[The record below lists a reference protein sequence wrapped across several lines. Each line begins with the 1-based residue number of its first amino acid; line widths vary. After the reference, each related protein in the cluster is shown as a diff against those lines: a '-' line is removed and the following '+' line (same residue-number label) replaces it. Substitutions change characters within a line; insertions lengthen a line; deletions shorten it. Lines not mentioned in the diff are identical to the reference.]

1 MASLLFDDWDQG
13 QVSGL
18 LGLEPG
24 TKVTHSGDPEQA
36 AALGQLY
43 QGIAEARRAERNA
56 EPGRIWSLLNPVGT
70 ERLSDQSVTSSE
82 DKPFQPAAFWGGRP
96 VSQAFKDKVDLG
108 SGIAMGFAGSTN
120 LASTPNLLVSTRV
133 PTAKGA
139 LNIAGEPLAYSSP
152 DYKIGVDA
160 ITADPAL
167 AAKVRRIAS
176 TEYPGIIARTGD
188 GIRDMIDHGVDNLR
202 WFYETMPKDVRDVA
216 RYWYEGANRF
226 LTGKAAENN
235 ITANQ
240 ASGITAALSPKT
252 DWNQN
257 ISQFNRI
264 LDMRKNLGGVSWD
277 AGVKAHA
284 DDVFNAMKPD
294 RQRELRAAFTE
305 ASSKPFGEIESPQA
319 MGVWARMFDETY
331 GNKSFNIFHPEGREL
346 GPSMRFDEKRQMYV
360 PNEMAWQSF
369 DNLEKAMSIL
379 KDGSDFN
386 ISKNLGN
393 AHKVRSFFND
403 LNVPDPDVQMVRRDI
418 TADTHQISGNLLR
431 PLGASHDQ
439 VGQGLGNMPPAS
451 SITGAKGLYGVHHG
465 AVDEFARELG
475 IPPLQVQ
482 SMTWEG
488 IKGLFSPEFKRIA
501 TTNKRVGSLDA
512 VDAMWQQYQRRQID
526 AATLRQNVHDLAG
539 GFAAPP
545 WK

>member
-1 MASLLFDDWDQG
+1 MAANLLGIGEDDKSLLGIPGASLLQIQQSDPNLTDQG
-13 QVSGL
+13 QALAQLYTNVTDEIRRQRQISAEQGLWNEDTGLPTAKGL
-18 LGLEPG
+18 LGAVKQ
-24 TKVTHSGDPEQA
+24 TSD
-36 AALGQLY
+36 ALL
-43 QGIAEARRAERNA
+43 
-56 EPGRIWSLLNPVGT
+56 
-70 ERLSDQSVTSSE
+70 
-82 DKPFQPAAFWGGRP
+82 
-96 VSQAFKDKVDLG
+96 LG
-108 SGIAMGFAGSTN
+108 STRPTAVGQV
-120 LASTPNLLVSTRV
+120 TPKLLVSTRV
-133 PTAKGA
+133 PTAKANLDANG
-139 LNIAGEPLAYSSP
+139 LPNAYSTP
-152 DYKIGVDA
+152 DLKIGVDA

-167 AAKVRRIAS
+167 AAKVDRIAS
-176 TEYPGIIARTGD
+176 TEYPGIIARTGS

-216 RYWYEGANRF
+216 RYWYEGANGF
-226 LTGKAAENN
+226 LTRKAAENN
-235 ITANQ
+235 ITTNQ

-264 LDMRKNLGGVSWD
+264 LDMRKNYSDMKWD
-277 AGVKAHA
+277 ADVQAHA
-284 DDVFNAMKPD
+284 DQVFSAMKSD
-294 RQRELRAAFTE
+294 RQAELQAAFRE
-305 ASSKPFGEIESPQA
+305 AARKPFGDITDPTA
-319 MGVWARMFDETY
+319 MGVWVRMFDETH
-331 GNKSFNIFHPEGREL
+331 GNPSFNIFHPQGYEL
-346 GPSMRFDEKRQMYV
+346 GPSMRFDTKQQMYV
-360 PNEMAWQSF
+360 PESMAWQSF

-379 KDGSDFN
+379 QNGTDLN
-386 ISKNLGN
+386 ISRNLGQ

-403 LNVPDPDVQMVRRDI
+403 LNVPDADVQMLRRDI

-431 PLGASHDQ
+431 PLGASHNQ

-451 SITGAKGLYGVHHG
+451 SLTGAKGLYGVHHA
-465 AVDEFARELG
+465 AVDAFARELG

-501 TTNKRVGSLDA
+501 TTNKRMGSLDTI
-512 VDAMWQQYQRRQID
+512 DAMWDQYQRNQIN